1 MNKITLYLW
10 QSILV
15 AIGMVLTLFIGLEF
29 IFSLVNELRYV
40 GTGSYATK
48 DAFWFILLSMP
59 QHVAQ
64 LFPMATLVGTLL
76 GLGVLASRSELIV
89 MRAAGMSLGDI
100 IIAVLKL
107 ATILAFCVWLIGEW
121 VSPMAEKIAHDN
133 KAMHLSQGQALR
145 TNSGTWMRDANNFIH
160 IQSMTGDGH
169 LEGITLYQFDA
180 NMQLKKASFAQNA
193 DYHQNHWV
201 LHHIQETIFEEGKTS
216 RQKIQEQVWHSNL
229 SPQVLSQVSIKDL
242 DDLSLMGLWH
252 TIKYRQKNHL
262 EAKPYQLALW
272 QKIVRPLA
280 TLVMMFLAIPFVFG
294 PLRSATMGLRM
305 LVGVLVGF
313 VFYTFNQL
321 FGPLTLV
328 YQMPPIIGAFLPT
341 LLFLMI
347 GLFFL
352 KRTQ

>member
-10 QSILV
+10 KSILV
-15 AIGMVLTLFIGLEF
+15 AIFLVLTLFIGLEF

-40 GTGSYATK
+40 CTGTYSTI
-48 DAFWFILLSMP
+48 DAFVFILLSMP
-59 QHVAQ
+59 QHIAQ
-64 LFPMATLVGTLL
+64 LFPMATLVGTLM
-76 GLGVLASRSELIV
+76 GLGMLASKSELIIL
-89 MRAAGMSLGDI
+89 RASGMSLGDI
-100 IIAVLKL
+100 IAAVLKL
-107 ATILAFCVWLIGEW
+107 AFILAMLVWLMGEW
-121 VSPMAEKIAHDN
+121 ISPMAEKMAHSN
-133 KAMHLSQGQALR
+133 KALSLSHGQALR
-145 TNSGTWMRDANNFIH
+145 TNNGTWMRDANNFIH
-160 IQSMTGDGH
+160 IQSMTTDGH
-169 LEGITLYQFDA
+169 LEGITLYQFDKD
-180 NMQLKKASFAQNA
+180 MQLVKASFAQNA
-193 DYHQNHWV
+193 DYDQHHWV
-201 LHHIQETIFEEGKTS
+201 LHEIQETIFEEGKTS
-216 RQKIQEQVWHSNL
+216 RQNLDEQVWNSNL

-262 EAKPYQLALW
+262 EAKPYELAFW

-294 PLRSATMGLRM
+294 PLRSSTMGLRM

-328 YQMPPIIGAFLPT
+328 YQIPPIIGAFLPT
-341 LLFLMI
+341 VMFLLL

-352 KRTQ
+352 KRTH